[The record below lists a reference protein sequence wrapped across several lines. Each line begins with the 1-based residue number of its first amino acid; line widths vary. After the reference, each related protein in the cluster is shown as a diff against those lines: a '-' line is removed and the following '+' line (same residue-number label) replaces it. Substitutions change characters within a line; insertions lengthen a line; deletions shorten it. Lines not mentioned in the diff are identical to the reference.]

1 MFQSNSMKNNMSSIL
16 GPEVEISGDVKV
28 TGDLLIYGK
37 VYGNISG
44 DQLIIE
50 EGGIYKGK
58 VNMDVISSKN
68 SYEGEFQLNR
78 S

>member
-1 MFQSNSMKNNMSSIL
+1 MPGFRRVFTQNPGLNVL
-16 GPEVEISGDVKV
+16 GNIESVKSLV
-28 TGDLLIYGK
+28 ITKTGK
-37 VYGNISG
+37 VYGDISG

-68 SYEGEFQLNR
+68 AYEGEFQLNR
-78 S
+78 T

>member
-1 MFQSNSMKNNMSSIL
+1 MAIL
-16 GPEVEISGDVKV
+16 PKIS
-28 TGDLLIYGK
+28 T
-37 VYGNISG
+37 
-44 DQLIIE
+44 IE

-78 S
+78 T